1 MLPSGPPGLAV
12 TGPTLILGVGLLWL
26 ERWLAVPLEFGFVS
40 LALPLAFWLSCLWSP
55 ALAALGVSLALLL
68 RRPAWAETACDL
80 LPAWL
85 VCLGVS
91 LSPQPL
97 ESPLSLAALLLA
109 SVPLTLLLR
118 QALAPK
124 RRKLTDFNN
133 LTFEILSLAMLG
145 PVALKLYEHW
155 PVGLLAVPVLLLAFL
170 SSARRE
176 TTLLR
181 LKSERGER
189 NPAAVGVGPD
199 LQVEARAEAFQ
210 MLEALSLQCRT
221 RQQAVEEVLNLMVQR
236 FPGCNCAYQIGHQV
250 LSRRGVIRP
259 DQGHPLQW
267 KVTSDSTLLVSF
279 RTPPPAAVHESLG
292 VFVRCSAIMLERADF
307 QESLLRSVQA
317 LRTLLAASQE
327 LSPEIPPE
335 QLKEK
340 AFQIASQ
347 IAEDRPLQVSSQG
360 EIQLATGEPLAHYQQ
375 EALHLL
381 GQLLHSALERGQQQA
396 QLSQSSKLAAIG
408 QLAAGVA
415 HELNTPLGSL
425 TVLLASIQQSLSSR
439 PERAAQRLEQAQK
452 ALTQMQSIV
461 SKLLYYGR
469 ETGQGKR
476 RVNLQTVLQDT
487 LELTAHSRSH
497 KNIEVQCQSNPAEVE
512 ADPGEMQQV
521 LSNLLINAA
530 LALESGGTIWIQLQ
544 QENREAVLLVQDSGQ
559 GVDPQIAER
568 IFEPFFTTR
577 AVGQGTGL
585 GLSISRQIAEQ
596 HGGRLT
602 FLGGSRFELRLPLW
616 RQ

>member
-1 MLPSGPPGLAV
+1 M
-12 TGPTLILGVGLLWL
+12 TGPSLLTGVGLLLL
-26 ERWLAVPLEFGFVS
+26 ERWLAVPLEFGFLS
-40 LALPLAFWLSCLWSP
+40 LAVPLAFWLSCLWNP
-55 ALAALGVSLALLL
+55 AAAALGVGLALVL
-68 RRPAWAETACDL
+68 RRPALAETACDL

-91 LSPQPL
+91 LSPEPL
-97 ESPLSLAALLLA
+97 ESPLSLSALLLA

-118 QALAPK
+118 QALAPA
-124 RRKLTDFNN
+124 RRKLADFNS
-133 LTFEILSLAMLG
+133 LTFEILSLALLG
-145 PVALKLYEHW
+145 PLAVKAYQQW
-155 PVGLLAVPVLLLAFL
+155 PVSLLGIPVLLLALL

-176 TTLLR
+176 ITIQR
-181 LKSERGER
+181 MRSDRGESTT
-189 NPAAVGVGPD
+189 PAAAAGADPG
-199 LQVEARAEAFQ
+199 QRIEARAETFQ

-236 FPGCNCAYQIGHQV
+236 FPGCNCAYQIGQQV
-250 LSRRGVIRP
+250 LSRRGTIRP

-317 LRTLLAASQE
+317 LRYLLAATQE

-335 QLKEK
+335 QLKQR

-347 IAEDRPLQVSSQG
+347 IAEDRPLKVSAKG
-360 EIQLATGEPLAHYQQ
+360 EIQLANGEPLTHYQQ

-381 GQLLHSALERGQQQA
+381 GQLLQSALQRGQQQA

-425 TVLLASIQQSLSSR
+425 TVLLSSIQQSLNSR
-439 PERAAQRLEQAQK
+439 PERAAERLEQAKK
-452 ALTQMQSIV
+452 ALHQMQSIV

-476 RVNLQTVLQDT
+476 RVDLQTVLQDT
-487 LELTAHSRSH
+487 LELTAHSRSG
-497 KNIEVQCQSNPAEVE
+497 KSIAVECQSNPAEVE
-512 ADPGEMQQV
+512 ADPGEIQQV

-530 LALESGGTIWIQLQ
+530 LALESGPGTIWIVLK
-544 QENREAVLLVQDSGQ
+544 QENREAVLQVQDSGQ

-602 FLGGSRFELRLPLW
+602 FLEGSRFELRLPLW
-616 RQ
+616 KH